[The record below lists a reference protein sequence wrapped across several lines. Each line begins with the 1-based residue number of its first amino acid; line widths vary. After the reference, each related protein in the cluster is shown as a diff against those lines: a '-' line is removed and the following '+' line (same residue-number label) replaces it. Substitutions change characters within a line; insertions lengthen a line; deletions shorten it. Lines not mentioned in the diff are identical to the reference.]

1 MPRFLLNTGLRMQ
14 VLAMLL
20 LLPLVAAAQ
29 QDPAFAHYWELEPQY
44 NPAAAGR
51 SDQLSINGAYQTHA
65 VGYKDAGGT
74 MYAGADMAFQLGKT
88 RHGVGVVFQ
97 NDQIGLFSHKRF
109 SAQYSYHFRFLG
121 GRLSIGGEADML
133 QESIEG
139 SKADVP
145 ETGDDPAFPSTD
157 VNGSRFGASA
167 GIWYAH
173 GDWYAG
179 IGAMHLLAPTILIG
193 ETNEYALR
201 RQYNFTA
208 GYNIRLRNP
217 LLSIVPTTFVRYDGV
232 EWRADVT
239 ARLVYTYEKRRLY
252 LGAGYSTERSATF
265 YVGGSFH
272 GIDIGYAYEAFTSGL
287 GLGAGQ
293 HELVV
298 SYRMPVN
305 MQKRGRNLHKSV
317 RYL

>member
-1 MPRFLLNTGLRMQ
+1 MSRIPLNISKRMAALV
-14 VLAMLL
+14 VLV
-20 LLPLVAAAQ
+20 LLPLLAVAQ
-29 QDPAFAHYWELEPQY
+29 QDPGFAHYWEVEPQY

-51 SDQLSINGAYQTHA
+51 SDQLSINGSYQTHA
-65 VGYKDAGGT
+65 IGYDDAGGT

-109 SAQYSYHFRFLG
+109 SAQYSYHFKLLG

-139 SKADVP
+139 SKADFP
-145 ETGDDPAFPSTD
+145 EGTDDAFPSTD
-157 VNGSRFGASA
+157 INGSRFGASA
-167 GIWYAH
+167 GIYYAH
-173 GDWYAG
+173 RRWYAG
-179 IGAMHLLAPTILIG
+179 VGVMHLLAPTILIG
-193 ETNEYALR
+193 ETNEFSLK

-208 GYNIRLRNP
+208 GYNIQLRNP
-217 LLSIVPTTFVRYDGV
+217 LLSIVPTTFVRYDGT

-239 ARLVYTYEKRRLY
+239 ARFIYTYEKRRLY
-252 LGAGYSTERSATF
+252 IGAGYSPERSATF